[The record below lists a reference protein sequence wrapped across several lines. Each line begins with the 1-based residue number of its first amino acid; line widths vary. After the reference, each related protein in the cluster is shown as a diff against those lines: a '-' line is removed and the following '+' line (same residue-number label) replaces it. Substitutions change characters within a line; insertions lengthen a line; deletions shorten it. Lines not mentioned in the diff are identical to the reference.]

1 VSYTRPDEAVVYR
14 SYGSAVP
21 LAISGNGVLLSWRT
35 LMGDHLRRG
44 LLVEVGPVVTTPGHG
59 YFLHWPPAL
68 THDPG
73 FRRFDAWL
81 SDTITGLC

>member
-1 VSYTRPDEAVVYR
+1 
-14 SYGSAVP
+14 
-21 LAISGNGVLLSWRT
+21 
-35 LMGDHLRRG
+35 MGDHLRRG

-81 SDTITGLC
+81 SDTITGLG